1 MDPPNGANR
10 SCCCSAC
17 HLRSS
22 CLILRTNGAQ
32 LGGLQ
37 NRRLGVR
44 FPPGLP
50 FLPVARSEFDECCSC
65 FLCFTTG
72 GSAAIDCRLRGYRRI
87 TKMATSRADVPSSTA
102 DNLKTAVA
110 VAVVIIA
117 LVAFYMFA
125 DQSLL
130 MRVLALLVAGGVAV
144 ALYYQTERGRR
155 TVGFFRD
162 ARTEVRK
169 VVWPSRQETMQTTLT
184 VFVIVVIIGIFL
196 WLLDMVLSGLFKMIT
211 GIG

>member
-1 MDPPNGANR
+1 
-10 SCCCSAC
+10 
-17 HLRSS
+17 
-22 CLILRTNGAQ
+22 
-32 LGGLQ
+32 
-37 NRRLGVR
+37 
-44 FPPGLP
+44 
-50 FLPVARSEFDECCSC
+50 
-65 FLCFTTG
+65 
-72 GSAAIDCRLRGYRRI
+72 
-87 TKMATSRADVPSSTA
+87 MATSRADVPSSTA